1 MKKGFLIS
9 FFCFFALSGIAQDYS
24 LQLVKSAPRSMET
37 FDFGTTKTSLTVDS
51 KGFLEDGTPV
61 IPIMG
66 EIHFS
71 RVPESDWKR
80 EILKMKAGGINYIS
94 TYIFWNHHE
103 SDEGKWDWTGNRNLR
118 RFVETCKE
126 CHLPLVIRIG
136 PFCHGEVYQGGV
148 PSWIVDK
155 GVKTRSMNPQ
165 WIEAT
170 RKLYEQIAIQTKGLY
185 HKDGG
190 PIVGVQLENE
200 CRGPWAYY
208 AKLKEMALH
217 CGFDVPFFTRTG
229 WPKLNGKEVFGE
241 MLPLYG
247 DYADGFWDRTLDD
260 MPGDYPK
267 AFEFRRGQAAT
278 IATETFSKDD
288 VSTASMADSKPQSS
302 LSYPYFTCELGG
314 GMHTSYHRRINMTG
328 EEVLS
333 LAICKVGS
341 GSNMPGYYMYHGGTN
356 PSNQLHSM
364 GEMQDS
370 KATNY
375 NDVPYLSYDF
385 QCPLGEVGQVNS
397 IAFHRPRLFHMLLSA
412 WGDRLSDWDPVF
424 PFEGDGGGK
433 LRWTV
438 RTDGHQGF
446 LFVNNFQ
453 RMKNLGDKHG
463 VQFRLKDVDGKE
475 TVFPSIDV
483 KDGMSFV
490 LPFNLRL
497 IDGRVINYATAQPI
511 ADDNGRILFLAL
523 DGIEPVVC
531 IDGVE
536 YRPKPNRTISTG
548 KENGCIEVMSYEKA
562 IRQYVVDRPSAV
574 LRNRPSNK
582 IVELRQPH
590 DIAYSSDKE
599 IYYEYW
605 KVNKQLKPVLARQA
619 DGLRTIRMGRQKV
632 AEMPVEADFS
642 RAAVWTLPA
651 DTKYPNPHD
660 LFLKIYYKGDVARVY
675 AEGKLVEDNFW
686 NGKPFHVR
694 VSDIVGKKVEIK
706 ILPLGKDY
714 PIYLQKEQKR
724 QLLNAKGD
732 YLLSLDK
739 VELIERKTELADC

>member
-1 MKKGFLIS
+1 MKKGIMLS
-9 FFCFFALSGIAQDYS
+9 FFIFHLSLFTIHFSLFTLAKPVDYS
-24 LQLVKSAPRSMET
+24 LQLVKSVTRSRET
-37 FDFGTTKTSLTVDS
+37 FDFGTTKTSLSVDS
-51 KGFLEDGTPV
+51 KGFLENGVPV
-61 IPIMG
+61 IPVMG

-94 TYIFWNHHE
+94 TYVFWNHHE

-155 GVKTRSMNPQ
+155 GVKTRSMDTQ

-170 RKLYEQIAIQTKGLY
+170 RKLYEQIANQTRGLY

-208 AKLKEMALH
+208 AKLKEMALA

-288 VSTASMADSKPQSS
+288 VSTVSSADSSPQSS

-328 EEVLS
+328 EEILS

-356 PSNQLHSM
+356 PSSPLHSM
-364 GEMQDS
+364 GEMQNS

-385 QCPLGEVGQVNS
+385 QCPLGEVGQVNTL
-397 IAFHRPRLFHMLLSA
+397 AFHRTRLFHMLLST
-412 WGDRLSDWDPVF
+412 WGDKLSGWDPVF
-424 PFEGDGGGK
+424 PFEGDGGGR

-463 VQFRLKDVDGKE
+463 VQFRLTDVDGKE
-475 TVFPSIDV
+475 TVFPGMDV

-497 IDGRVINYATAQPI
+497 TDGRVINYATAQPVTV
-511 ADDNGRILFLAL
+511 DDGRILFLAL
-523 DGIEPVVC
+523 DGIDPVVC

-536 YRPKPNRTISTG
+536 YRPKLNKTVPTG
-548 KENGCIEVMSYEKA
+548 NGNGSVEVMSYAKA
-562 IRQYVVDRPSAV
+562 IRQYVVDRPARR
-574 LRNRPSNK
+574 L
-582 IVELRQPH
+582 IELRKPH
-590 DIAYSSDKE
+590 DVVYSLDDK
-599 IYYEYW
+599 IYSEYW
-605 KVNKQLKPVLARQA
+605 QVNKELKPLPVRPT
-619 DGLRTIRMGRQKV
+619 DGLRTIQMGRQKV

-642 RAAVWTLPA
+642 KAAVWTLPA
-651 DTKYPNPHD
+651 ATRYSNPQD
-660 LFLKIYYKGDVARVY
+660 LFLRISYKGDVARVY
-675 AEGKLVEDNFW
+675 ADGRLVEDNFW
-686 NGKPFHVR
+686 NGKPFYVR
-694 VSDIVGKKVEIK
+694 VSDIVGRKVEIK

-714 PIYLQKEQKR
+714 PIYLQKEQR
-724 QLLNAKGD
+724 QQLLDAKGD

-739 VELIERKTELADC
+739 VELVERKTLCL